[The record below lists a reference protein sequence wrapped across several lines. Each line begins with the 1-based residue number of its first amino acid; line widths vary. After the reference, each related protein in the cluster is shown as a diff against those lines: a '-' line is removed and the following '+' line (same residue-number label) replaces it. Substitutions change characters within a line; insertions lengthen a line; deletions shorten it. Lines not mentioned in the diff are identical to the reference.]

1 MRDFIDRFVVYFDD
15 ILIYSKNLDDHV
27 VHLNSVLDVLG
38 KEKLYANLKK
48 WTFCTDK
55 LMFLG
60 FVMNAQGIQVDEEK
74 VCAIQEWSSPSSVGH
89 VCSSHGLASFYKRF
103 VKDFSNITTLLTEVI
118 KKNIGFK

>member
-1 MRDFIDRFVVYFDD
+1 
-15 ILIYSKNLDDHV
+15 
-27 VHLNSVLDVLG
+27 
-38 KEKLYANLKK
+38 
-48 WTFCTDK
+48 
-55 LMFLG
+55 MFLG